1 VKKAAAILLL
11 IFTLVQAGPLVRSI
25 FASGETTVF
34 AVNEK
39 KSPEKPD
46 IEKKKEKKDF
56 TAALFANHWG
66 ALTRTPVFPADSGIP
81 TPAFAENHTPPP
93 DFC

>member
-1 VKKAAAILLL
+1 MKKAAAILLL
-11 IFTLVQAGPLVRSI
+11 IFTLVQAGPLVHS
-25 FASGETTVF
+25 FFVYEETTVF
-34 AVNEK
+34 TVDEE

-56 TAALFANHWG
+56 TAALFINQG
-66 ALTRTPVFPADSGIP
+66 GSSTRKPLFPADSNL
-81 TPAFAENHTPPP
+81 PASVFAEDHTPPP